1 MKNAYF
7 VLIAAGRIA
16 AAAAVVALLLP
27 LPRAHAQE
35 TGGGRISGKVFEPAS
50 DELTD
55 ELLRERTLNRYEMHT
70 HSMEEVVP
78 PYTLSEKAVVY
89 IESAPAGG
97 APRDTGR
104 AHPKLNQQQM
114 LFRPLVLPVLEG
126 TTVDFPNNDDLFHN
140 VFSYSQAKEFDLG
153 RYPRGHVR
161 SVRFDKPGVVK
172 VYCDIHSYM
181 YATILVLENPFFA
194 VPDEDGNYSIDNI
207 PAGTYKLSLWYGRK
221 KVATK
226 SVVVNGGKSTTVNFE
241 F

>member
-1 MKNAYF
+1 M
-7 VLIAAGRIA
+7 
-16 AAAAVVALLLP
+16 AVAVFAALLLQP
-27 LPRAHAQE
+27 PRASAQE
-35 TGGGRISGKVFEPAS
+35 ANGGTIEGKVFEPAS

-55 ELLRERTLNRYEMHT
+55 ELLRDRTLNRYDMHT

-89 IESAPAGG
+89 IESAPA
-97 APRDTGR
+97 AVQSRDTTR

-114 LFRPLVLPVLEG
+114 LFRPLVLPVRAG

-140 VFSYSQAKEFDLG
+140 VFSYSQTKEFDLG

-172 VYCDIHSYM
+172 VFCDIHSYM
-181 YATILVLENPFFA
+181 YATILVLDNPYFA
-194 VPDEDGNYSIDNI
+194 VPDVDGDYSIDDV

-226 SVVVNGGKSTTVNFE
+226 SVVVVEGKSTTVNFE